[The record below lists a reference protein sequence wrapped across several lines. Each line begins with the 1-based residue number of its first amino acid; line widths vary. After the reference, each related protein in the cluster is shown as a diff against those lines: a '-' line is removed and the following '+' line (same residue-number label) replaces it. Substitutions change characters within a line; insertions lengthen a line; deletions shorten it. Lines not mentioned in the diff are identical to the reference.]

1 MFFYPAIEN
10 FFFPAFEMFF
20 YPAFEMFFYPAIE
33 MSESWSA
40 IAATFAIITICK
52 LSEYWI

>member
-40 IAATFAIITICK
+40 IAATFAIIAICK
-52 LSEYWI
+52 LSEY